1 MKENEVLG
9 LLIISNSSWTLIANN
24 KRLPQR
30 SLVLATL
37 FLVAIS
43 GIMLFNGAGINMINN
58 INQAQAQGQAQE
70 QQQVGQTKFN
80 KIWETPVDLK
90 NPESVVYAPKQ
101 NLLLVSNINGK
112 PDQKDQNGFISTV
125 SPSNGSI
132 AELNWITGLNAPKGM
147 AVNSNNSRLYVSDI
161 TDLVEIDI
169 DGKKIV
175 KRFNAP
181 GSAFLN
187 DVAVDNQG
195 NIYVSDTVTNTIYKL
210 DRDANNSNNTTLQ
223 AWLQSPQLNGPNG
236 LHVDNSKNRLIVTS
250 LGEMSKPGAGI
261 EVVDLKNKSISSLG
275 KEGSTSPFGGLD
287 GIESDAT
294 ETHYYV
300 TDNPAGRLYD
310 VNANGSE
317 YSTLIEL
324 GTQGTADLGF
334 IPSQS
339 IMIIP
344 VMQDN
349 KLVAYKLV
357 Q

>member
-1 MKENEVLG
+1 
-9 LLIISNSSWTLIANN
+9 
-24 KRLPQR
+24 
-30 SLVLATL
+30 
-37 FLVAIS
+37 
-43 GIMLFNGAGINMINN
+43 
-58 INQAQAQGQAQE
+58 
-70 QQQVGQTKFN
+70 
-80 KIWETPVDLK
+80 
-90 NPESVVYAPKQ
+90 
-101 NLLLVSNINGK
+101 
-112 PDQKDQNGFISTV
+112 
-125 SPSNGSI
+125 
-132 AELNWITGLNAPKGM
+132 
-147 AVNSNNSRLYVSDI
+147 
-161 TDLVEIDI
+161 
-169 DGKKIV
+169 
-175 KRFNAP
+175 
-181 GSAFLN
+181 
-187 DVAVDNQG
+187 
-195 NIYVSDTVTNTIYKL
+195 
-210 DRDANNSNNTTLQ
+210 
-223 AWLQSPQLNGPNG
+223 PQLNGPNG
-236 LHVDNSKNRLIVTS
+236 LHVDNSKNRLIVAS